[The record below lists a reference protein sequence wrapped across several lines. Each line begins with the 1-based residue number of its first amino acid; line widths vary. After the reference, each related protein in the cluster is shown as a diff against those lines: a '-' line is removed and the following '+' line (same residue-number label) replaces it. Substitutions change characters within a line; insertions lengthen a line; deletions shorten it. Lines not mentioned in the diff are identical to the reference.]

1 VAITALAHTVRRPHT
16 HLRSPHAVCLPVPPA
31 STAGQRSQTATLA
44 QSHAAEG
51 RQLGLDSGLC
61 VTSQP
66 VPQPP
71 ALRERTGA
79 FEFPA
84 QDVNALK
91 GEPLA
96 RANGFQG

>member
-1 VAITALAHTVRRPHT
+1 VAIAALAHTVRRPRT
-16 HLRSPHAVCLPVPPA
+16 YLRSPHAMCLLVPPA

-61 VTSQP
+61 VRSQP

-79 FEFPA
+79 FELTA
-84 QDVNALK
+84 RDVKALK

-96 RANGFQG
+96 RANSVQS